1 MVFEGITGVCE
12 RICQFNFKSI
22 RKKGKYEFEI
32 IGGTFLFGGG
42 GVAQPPNFCRI
53 IYNVLLFYHGQL
65 VRT

>member
-32 IGGTFLFGGG
+32 IGGTFLLGGG
-42 GVAQPPNFCRI
+42 GGFGTAPK
-53 IYNVLLFYHGQL
+53 LLFNNI
-65 VRT
+65 

>member
-32 IGGTFLFGGG
+32 IGGTFLLGGG
-42 GVAQPPNFCRI
+42 GVWHSPLTF
-53 IYNVLLFYHGQL
+53 VE
-65 VRT
+65 

>member
-1 MVFEGITGVCE
+1 MNKKERGIC
-12 RICQFNFKSI
+12 
-22 RKKGKYEFEI
+22 EFEI
-32 IGGTFLFGGG
+32 IGGTFLLGRGGGGG